1 MSQIQRISRNSD
13 TPPLLIAEISAN
25 HGGSLE
31 LMKEQISAA
40 AESGADMV
48 KIQTYTAETMTLD
61 CDRQDFQITH
71 GKWKGRSL
79 FALYKSAETP
89 REWHQEIF
97 DYAERIGIE
106 IFSTPFD
113 ETAVDFLEQ
122 FDLPAYKIASFEMT
136 DTELVKY
143 VAQKKK
149 PVLMSTGMATEREV
163 SSSLS
168 LLRPHLSNDEILLFH
183 CISEY
188 PATLSDSNL
197 SMIQVLRD
205 TFDVNVG
212 LSDHT
217 EGQAAAIVATALGV
231 RAIEKHFTL
240 SRAISSEDG
249 SFSIEPKEFRALKQ
263 SVTETYSAVT
273 SRPWVRSGGEQLNMQ
288 FRRSLYYGDDLIAGQ
303 ITDATNIR
311 KIRPGF
317 GLPASAYRD
326 VLGKKLSRDVSRGDP
341 VRLVDFE

>member
-1 MSQIQRISRNSD
+1 
-13 TPPLLIAEISAN
+13 
-25 HGGSLE
+25 
-31 LMKEQISAA
+31 
-40 AESGADMV
+40 
-48 KIQTYTAETMTLD
+48 
-61 CDRQDFQITH
+61 
-71 GKWKGRSL
+71 
-79 FALYKSAETP
+79 
-89 REWHQEIF
+89 
-97 DYAERIGIE
+97 
-106 IFSTPFD
+106 
-113 ETAVDFLEQ
+113 
-122 FDLPAYKIASFEMT
+122 
-136 DTELVKY
+136 
-143 VAQKKK
+143 
-149 PVLMSTGMATEREV
+149 
-163 SSSLS
+163 
-168 LLRPHLSNDEILLFH
+168 
-183 CISEY
+183 
-188 PATLSDSNL
+188 
-197 SMIQVLRD
+197 MIR
-205 TFDVNVG
+205 FDVNVG

-217 EGQAAAIVATALGV
+217 EGPAAAIVATALGV

-326 VLGKKLSRDVSRGDP
+326 VLGKKLSRDVSKGDP